1 MLISSA
7 SPDET
12 RKATCRDVG
21 QDAVRAGIHQ
31 QVGDV
36 TPCQSSRQET
46 AFRQGRHFPV
56 RRITAG
62 EGWMDRDVWGRSATI
77 GNRTGPGCADLERYV
92 SAGVD
97 GLVHLMDNDSLPI
110 LQRITMLIDA
120 VSDRVKATGGREGC
134 MIGNL
139 SIEVAG
145 ASEPLRVQLSDA
157 FSRWCAPLAGAL
169 ERAQARGEIALT
181 VKPATMANFI
191 QNGLQGALLRAKV
204 DRTSAPI
211 EPFKVILLDLLS
223 QRQAEAKRTSA
234 QRP

>member
-1 MLISSA
+1 MPRVSM
-7 SPDET
+7 
-12 RKATCRDVG
+12 RDVLIEAG
-21 QDAVRAGIHQ
+21 QRVLHERGYAATAVQDIAAVAGVPKGSFFNHF
-31 QVGDV
+31 G
-36 TPCQSSRQET
+36 TKE
-46 AFRQGRHFPV
+46 AF
-56 RRITAG
+56 A
-62 EGWMDRDVWGRSATI
+62 AL
-77 GNRTGPGCADLERYV
+77 ALERYV
-92 SAGVD
+92 SACVD

-157 FSRWCAPLAGAL
+157 FGRWCAPLAGAL

-181 VKPATMANFI
+181 VEPSTMANFI

-211 EPFKVILLDLLS
+211 EQFKVILLDLLS
-223 QRQAEAKRTSA
+223 RRQAEAKRTSA

>member
-1 MLISSA
+1 M
-7 SPDET
+7 
-12 RKATCRDVG
+12 
-21 QDAVRAGIHQ
+21 
-31 QVGDV
+31 
-36 TPCQSSRQET
+36 

-56 RRITAG
+56 RCITAG
-62 EGWMDRDVWGRSATI
+62 EGWIDQDVRVRSATT
-77 GNRTGPGCADLERYV
+77 GNRTGPGSADLERYV
-92 SAGVD
+92 SAAEAALAD
-97 GLVHLMDNDSLPI
+97 LMADDSLPI

-134 MIGNL
+134 MVGNL

-181 VKPATMANFI
+181 VESATMANFI

-211 EPFKVILLDLLS
+211 EQFKVILLDLLHPK
-223 QRQAEAKRTSA
+223 AAGAKAMCPQT
-234 QRP
+234 P

>member
-1 MLISSA
+1 MPRVSM
-7 SPDET
+7 
-12 RKATCRDVG
+12 RDVLIEAG
-21 QDAVRAGIHQ
+21 QKVLHERGYAATAVQDIAAVAGVPKGSFFNHF
-31 QVGDV
+31 G
-36 TPCQSSRQET
+36 TKE
-46 AFRQGRHFPV
+46 AF
-56 RRITAG
+56 A
-62 EGWMDRDVWGRSATI
+62 AL
-77 GNRTGPGCADLERYV
+77 ALERYV
-92 SAGVD
+92 GAGVD

-134 MIGNL
+134 MVGNL

-181 VKPATMANFI
+181 VESATMANFI

-211 EPFKVILLDLLS
+211 EQFKVILLDLLS
-223 QRQAEAKRTSA
+223 RRQAEAKRTSA

>member
-1 MLISSA
+1 MPRVSM
-7 SPDET
+7 
-12 RKATCRDVG
+12 RDVLIEAG
-21 QDAVRAGIHQ
+21 QRVLHERGYAATAVQDIAAVAGVPKGSFFNHF
-31 QVGDV
+31 G
-36 TPCQSSRQET
+36 TKE
-46 AFRQGRHFPV
+46 AF
-56 RRITAG
+56 A
-62 EGWMDRDVWGRSATI
+62 AL
-77 GNRTGPGCADLERYV
+77 ALERYV

-211 EPFKVILLDLLS
+211 EQFKVILLDLLS